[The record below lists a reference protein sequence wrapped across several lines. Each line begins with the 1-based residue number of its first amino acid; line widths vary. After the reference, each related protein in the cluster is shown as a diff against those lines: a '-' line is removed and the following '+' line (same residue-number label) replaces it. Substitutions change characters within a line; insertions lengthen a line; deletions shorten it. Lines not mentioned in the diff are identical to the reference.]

1 MNNKINKSLIIGI
14 VGLLGL
20 LVLLVLSTFA
30 VVTSNQT
37 IHSKN
42 EQIKELNREIG
53 EYQAMESFWEDY
65 IDLIGDIYEGKIN
78 EAVLEERVK
87 WLENKSGITFD
98 MFDNYW
104 LVEIVSREP
113 FGDDGYYYQIKVM
126 GTSDY
131 AYQVSDELFSIG
143 ELALVIEFENNK
155 TFMIG
160 FNN

>member
-14 VGLLGL
+14 VGLLI
-20 LVLLVLSTFA
+20 LLVLSTFA
-30 VVTSNQT
+30 VVSSNRT

-42 EQIKELNREIG
+42 EHIKNLNREIG

-65 IDLIGDIYEGKIN
+65 IDLMVDIYEGKIR

-113 FGDDGYYYQIKVM
+113 FGDEGYYYQIKVV

-131 AYQVSDELFSIG
+131 GYQVSDELFSIG
-143 ELALVIEFENNK
+143 ELALVIEFENNN
-155 TFMIG
+155 TIMID

>member
-14 VGLLGL
+14 VGLLIL
-20 LVLLVLSTFA
+20 LVMSTFA
-30 VVTSNQT
+30 VVSSNRT

-42 EQIKELNREIG
+42 KRIEDLNKEIG
-53 EYQAMESFWEDY
+53 EYQATESFLEDY
-65 IDLIGDIYEGKIN
+65 IDLIGDIYKGKIN

-87 WLENKSGITFD
+87 WLENKKSGITFD

-113 FGDDGYYYQIKVM
+113 FGDVGYYYQIKVV

-131 AYQVSDELFSIG
+131 TYQVSYELFSIG
-143 ELALVIEFENNK
+143 ELALVIEFENNQ
-155 TFMIG
+155 TIMIG

>member
-1 MNNKINKSLIIGI
+1 MDGISLNTN
-14 VGLLGL
+14 GLKYFIQD
-20 LVLLVLSTFA
+20 S
-30 VVTSNQT
+30 
-37 IHSKN
+37 
-42 EQIKELNREIG
+42 
-53 EYQAMESFWEDY
+53 EYQMMEKN
-65 IDLIGDIYEGKIN
+65 IYT
-78 EAVLEERVK
+78 AHDM
-87 WLENKSGITFD
+87 LENKSGITFD

-113 FGDDGYYYQIKVM
+113 FGDDGYYYQIKVV

-131 AYQVSDELFSIG
+131 GYQVSDELFSIG

>member
-1 MNNKINKSLIIGI
+1 MNNKINKRLIIGALI
-14 VGLLGL
+14 LLM
-20 LVLLVLSTFA
+20 VFA
-30 VVTSNQT
+30 GVIIIQSLT
-37 IHSKN
+37 IHFRN
-42 EQIKELNREIG
+42 ERIKDLNREIG
-53 EYQAMESFWEDY
+53 EDQAMGLLWEDY
-65 IDLIGDIYEGKIN
+65 IDLMGDIYEGKIR

-87 WLENKSGITFD
+87 WLENEKSGITFGT
-98 MFDNYW
+98 FDNYW

-113 FGDDGYYYQIKVM
+113 FGDDGYYYQIKVV

-131 AYQVSDELFSIG
+131 TYQVSYELFSIG